1 MNHPFANTYVA
12 QLYIKNE
19 MSDPRYAHCIVEV
32 PEREKTHKYKRF
44 AHEKRAKRTPGMK
57 RVETP
62 HIMVTKWDV
71 ENANKRNKK
80 IGRARD
86 RADKYGDWSENLTD
100 TMWEDNVNKATN
112 DATNQRVQ
120 AMVRKEC
127 PRKVQ
132 ATQRDGRYAW
142 ASYEEYLEYNP
153 MAKKRHDAFLA
164 LLNSPEQIAINEA
177 NDAHNA
183 TQGPIEGD
191 FVMINLHSHEDWTDD
206 EGWTDDEDWTD
217 DEEDWI

>member
-1 MNHPFANTYVA
+1 MSHPFANTYVA

-32 PEREKTHKYKRF
+32 PVREKTHKYKRF

-120 AMVRKEC
+120 AMVRKERSRQVIRSSLAEYAKLVFPTYKLEY
-127 PRKVQ
+127 PRYWPLDV
-132 ATQRDGRYAW
+132 W
-142 ASYEEYLEYNP
+142 FSYGEYLAYNP
-153 MAKKRHDAFLA
+153 EARKREQFWRS

-191 FVMINLHSHEDWTDD
+191 FVYVDL
-206 EGWTDDEDWTD
+206 
-217 DEEDWI
+217 